1 MPPALS
7 LLAATAPTKRA
18 LRLLFAAVAVAG
30 AAAVASV
37 LENDDAEDGADF
49 DEDPDEWCVRG
60 ADVRDGGA
68 EMSGEHK
75 RKKKRQRREEEQQEE
90 SHGGGDAPTTAAD
103 AVEAAEAALLG
114 LWALLPGLRGAE
126 GFLSAPAYLPATTQ
140 PRRRG
145 PEPVDMRPST
155 GCPNLLVRHDD
166 LLLLFRDDALV
177 ARFASLEDYQTYT
190 AEQAAAADTSRDN
203 GGGGAAKKRAC
214 PVLFVEPEAAPQGR
228 RRYRRRDAAQRSSD
242 RGTLRGL
249 SAAFWDWQ
257 RLGAAPADRPAAAGE
272 DTAARAAAAERRR
285 FVRSDGGAGRAR
297 PYNAD
302 AMEPWLRAD
311 LVRAA
316 AVARAAPVSDSAMD
330 ANWGGVR
337 WSQRAIDSGKYDG
350 HTLTRPPGADSGAGA
365 AGGPGTA
372 TLALAASG

>member
-37 LENDDAEDGADF
+37 LENDDAEDDADYF
-49 DEDPDEWCVRG
+49 DEDPDEWWVRG
-60 ADVRDGGA
+60 ADVGDGGA

-75 RKKKRQRREEEQQEE
+75 RKKKRQRREEEQQE
-90 SHGGGDAPTTAAD
+90 SHGGVTAAD

-114 LWALLPGLRGAE
+114 LWAQLPGLRGAE
-126 GFLSAPAYLPATTQ
+126 GFLSAPAYLPATQ

-190 AEQAAAADTSRDN
+190 AEQAAAAAADTSRDN

-272 DTAARAAAAERRR
+272 DTAARAAAAERLR

-350 HTLTRPPGADSGAGA
+350 HTLTRPPGADSGAA